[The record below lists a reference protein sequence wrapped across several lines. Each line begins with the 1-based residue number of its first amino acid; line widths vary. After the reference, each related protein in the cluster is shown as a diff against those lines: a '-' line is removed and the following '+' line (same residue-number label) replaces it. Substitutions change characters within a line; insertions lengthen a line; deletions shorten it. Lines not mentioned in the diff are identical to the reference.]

1 MNSNDFIEQM
11 QKRFLDFGVLDTT
24 CINTSGNNTLIIPI
38 EKEGMIPSYKI
49 AIYFLDDE
57 FLTMNAC
64 FRHNAILK
72 KEMYDLLKTI
82 DNFNSQSFIKF
93 NLEKEYLKIS
103 YTLPVNLELD
113 LDKAISVTSII
124 PNLISEYFVD
134 LKKFLK

>member
-1 MNSNDFIEQM
+1 
-11 QKRFLDFGVLDTT
+11 
-24 CINTSGNNTLIIPI
+24 
-38 EKEGMIPSYKI
+38 
-49 AIYFLDDE
+49 
-57 FLTMNAC
+57 
-64 FRHNAILK
+64 
-72 KEMYDLLKTI
+72 MYDLLKTI

>member
-49 AIYFLDDE
+49 AVYFLDDE
-57 FLTMNAC
+57 FLTMNTC

>member
-11 QKRFLDFGVLDTT
+11 QKRFLDFKVLDTT

-38 EKEGMIPSYKI
+38 EKEGIIPSYKI
-49 AIYFLDDE
+49 AVYFLDDE

-64 FRHNAILK
+64 SRHNAILK
-72 KEMYDLLKTI
+72 KEMYELLKTI